1 MLQIILDSVL
11 ERGKLNSALM
21 MLMMWSTLEIS
32 QLVRDLNFR
41 AYILVYLPRCI
52 TKHLRNHVFHPN
64 DYDSEVIFLY

>member
-32 QLVRDLNFR
+32 QLVRDLNFKVCKGR
-41 AYILVYLPRCI
+41 V
-52 TKHLRNHVFHPN
+52 KK
-64 DYDSEVIFLY
+64 